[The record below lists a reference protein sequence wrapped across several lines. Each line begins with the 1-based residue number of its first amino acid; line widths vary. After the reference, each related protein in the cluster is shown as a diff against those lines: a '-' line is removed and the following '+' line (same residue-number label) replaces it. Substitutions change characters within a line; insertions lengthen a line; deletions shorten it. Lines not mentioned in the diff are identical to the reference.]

1 MLSEKIF
8 LLHILTLYMFI
19 FINEFS
25 LFVCLIK
32 GSIFI
37 HMFDTLCTYQGHT
50 LVSLVTCAT
59 PLFPWFDRFGHT
71 SRACQFSPL
80 FIGSWSSGFY
90 FCHQCVWQS
99 GFHIWTVTMKW
110 LGTLQLRRW
119 HISDG
124 DQCFWEAVALHC
136 CESGREWWKWKGMG
150 RSEIYKWG
158 FMLASGSTGTSDYIG
173 RFPWTIISWPTH
185 KFTVTAGF
193 LSTWISNA
201 KKQTNVVEG
210 QWNELI
216 TCK

>member
-1 MLSEKIF
+1 MFCTFSRHFHDIYLHFFLFLRQMGRAAQKNKKIIKTYVFAMFFSEILGLCSAHSFCYFFKKNQKNVKLTVAHQYWGAPQCTA
-8 LLHILTLYMFI
+8 LL
-19 FINEFS
+19 
-25 LFVCLIK
+25 
-32 GSIFI
+32 
-37 HMFDTLCTYQGHT
+37 
-50 LVSLVTCAT
+50 
-59 PLFPWFDRFGHT
+59 
-71 SRACQFSPL
+71 
-80 FIGSWSSGFY
+80 
-90 FCHQCVWQS
+90 
-99 GFHIWTVTMKW
+99 
-110 LGTLQLRRW
+110 
-119 HISDG
+119 
-124 DQCFWEAVALHC
+124 
-136 CESGREWWKWKGMG
+136 REWKDMA

>member
-8 LLHILTLYMFI
+8 LLHILPLYMFI

-158 FMLASGSTGTSDYIG
+158 FMLAVQITAAQLRLYRTLSLNYHTLTYSQIHCISFVAISLEYISKKL
-173 RFPWTIISWPTH
+173 TKIS
-185 KFTVTAGF
+185 
-193 LSTWISNA
+193 
-201 KKQTNVVEG
+201 
-210 QWNELI
+210 
-216 TCK
+216 